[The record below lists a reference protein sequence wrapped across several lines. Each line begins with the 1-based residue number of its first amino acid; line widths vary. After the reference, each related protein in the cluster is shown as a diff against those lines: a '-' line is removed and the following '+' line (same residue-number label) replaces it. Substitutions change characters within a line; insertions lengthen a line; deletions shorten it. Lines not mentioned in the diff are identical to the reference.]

1 MLADIAWCGRPEN
14 PARQDRGED
23 RPSDRPIALTR
34 IMSREI
40 IVMSPLAIAILAVGM
55 SVDALIASIGRG
67 AGAARPSWADALKTG
82 AVFGAVETLTPLLG
96 WLMGVVASQY
106 VQEID
111 HWIAFVLLGGVGGRM
126 ALHAFQRD
134 AEAPAA
140 ANRSLATL
148 LATAVGT
155 SIDAMAVGV
164 SLAFLQVNIVVIAL
178 AIGAATT
185 LMSTGGILAGRFL
198 GARFG
203 RYAEI
208 AGGLAL
214 IGLGAS
220 ILHDHLTA

>member
-1 MLADIAWCGRPEN
+1 
-14 PARQDRGED
+14 
-23 RPSDRPIALTR
+23 
-34 IMSREI
+34 
-40 IVMSPLAIAILAVGM
+40 MSPLAIATLAIGM

-67 AGAARPSWADALKTG
+67 AGTARPSWAEALKTG

-96 WLMGVVASQY
+96 WLMGVVASQH
-106 VQEID
+106 VQQID

-134 AEAPAA
+134 AGASAA
-140 ANRSLATL
+140 AGNRSLAML

-164 SLAFLQVNIVVIAL
+164 SLAFLEVNIVVIAL

-203 RYAEI
+203 RYAEMV
-208 AGGLAL
+208 GGLAL
-214 IGLGAS
+214 IGLGGS
-220 ILHDHLTA
+220 ILYEHLTA